1 MSVFCLQGVRKQWTK
16 VVATLLGVT
25 DSYLPLELPLQKY
38 VLFVRKDAAHERN
51 GDNDK
56 VVWSPS

>member
-1 MSVFCLQGVRKQWTK
+1 MDKSTI
-16 VVATLLGVT
+16 VVTTLLGVT

-38 VLFVRKDAAHERN
+38 VLFVRKDAEHERN

-56 VVWSPS
+56 VVRSPS